1 MKRALTKIF
10 VSLSLLVS
18 FNVYA
23 GSTSDPDVYVFEGG
37 TSLIDLYNMSGT
49 TNMNACDD
57 CVSGWSPDF
66 GFDFDIFGQTYRKAK
81 MSTNGCVNF
90 TGLNCQDYTPQPL
103 PYRDKTLYPFWTD
116 LIRGNANQTDGTHA
130 SKMRFKAFED
140 YVVFGWYYMR
150 EYYRNSSNSFEAIL
164 YANDTYEYRYR
175 ELDIIQH
182 DVLIGEQ
189 NTSSDH
195 KTYRFYDDNSGG
207 HNTWDSYDASFGGN
221 KLENG
226 GSLKSATLEEL
237 CANNQLYST
246 SCSGYAAAYL
256 AQQCGI
262 SALYNS
268 ACSGYAAAYL
278 AQQCGISA
286 LYNSSCSGYATAY
299 FNQQCGLSALY
310 NTGCSGYAA
319 AYFTQQCGINALYD
333 TDCSG
338 YALAYYTLQ
347 CSRDALY
354 DSGCD
359 GYWEEIAYQDSLV
372 TINVTTSIDDS
383 SMYGYDNDTVA
394 NSLGYDSDAEYYG
407 YDNDNTSDDNGDG
420 TDYYYDDG
428 SYLYDDSTDQEFYA
442 VDVTE
447 FDQGQVDISYGTE
460 VVVIDTGSTFVEEND
475 YYYEDD
481 ETYGTDTDTNVE
493 VYDTTEEVYWAV
505 LDTNLDTY
513 DTEVE
518 INFPEETFLWD
529 TEEDSFEEDIQIEY
543 EDIEELEELFLD
555 GDIEHESTEIAQ
567 VLLDDVDIFILQ
579 EETGIELLREE
590 DWEPEEELDLYEETL
605 EDFER
610 DALEELAEEKE
621 EEFIEEI
628 DEETLDELVDEED
641 LEDELE
647 EEFFEEAE
655 EKEEEVKEKRQS
667 RGSRAIARAKRG
679 TPTNE
684 YQTRNTSTNNNLVSS
699 SSSNVSSSTNISN
712 VIAAVS
718 NSSGVSTSQ
727 VQQQIQQE
735 TGQQIVQ
742 ETGQQE
748 TQQQQQ
754 SQGESSAYSG
764 PNQEVQVQQITQD
777 IVSNEYRTVNNST
790 NTVASSN
797 NITNNNVDNG
807 VSSNVVQNYSMDV
820 SVTDFST
827 TNTFDNIGQV
837 NVAAI
842 EPIVDSAE
850 LEETVSIETTF
861 ADVSV
866 EFEQTFNDA
875 LGAGQSIGQF
885 LSNDTPSFTRFNV
898 EPPTME
904 QSNTIA
910 AVESLADRVGTEQAQ
925 ANLQAQFESM
935 EQTGGFGDQTVA
947 VAFIGYAPGF
957 SAYTDQT
964 QLADRAGWYRDT
976 GLPSPDVVDNNFSFY
991 MMAGNADRKIAAMR
1005 R

>member
-1 MKRALTKIF
+1 
-10 VSLSLLVS
+10 
-18 FNVYA
+18 
-23 GSTSDPDVYVFEGG
+23 
-37 TSLIDLYNMSGT
+37 MSGT
-49 TNMNACDD
+49 TNLNTCDD

-66 GFDFDIFGQTYRKAK
+66 GFDFEIWGQTYRKAK

-90 TGLNCQDYTPQPL
+90 TGLNCSDYTPQAL
-103 PYRDKTLYPFWTD
+103 PYKDKTLYPFWTD
-116 LIRGNANQTDGTHA
+116 LIRGTTSGGQT
-130 SKMRFKAFED
+130 SKMLFKGFND
-140 YVVFGWYYMR
+140 YVVFGWYYME
-150 EYYRNSSNSFEAIL
+150 EYSWPNHRGSNSFEAIL

-175 ELDIIQH
+175 ELDIDRH
-182 DVLIGEQ
+182 NVLIGEQ

-207 HNTWDSYDASFGGN
+207 HNTWDSYDASFGGS

-268 ACSGYAAAYL
+268 SCSGYAAAYL

-286 LYNSSCSGYATAY
+286 LYNSSCAGYATAY

-310 NTGCSGYAA
+310 NTECSGYAA
-319 AYFTQQCGINALYD
+319 AYFAQQCGINALYD

-338 YALAYYTLQ
+338 YTLAYYTLQ

-359 GYWEEIAYQDSLV
+359 GYWEEVAYQDSLV
-372 TINVTTSIDDS
+372 AITVTTSNDDS

-407 YDNDNTSDDNGDG
+407 YNNDDTSDDNGDG
-420 TDYYYDDG
+420 TNYYYNDD
-428 SYLYDDSTDQEFYA
+428 SYLYDDSSDQELYA
-442 VDVTE
+442 TNNTDSN
-447 FDQGQVDISYGTE
+447 QGQVDISYGTE
-460 VVVIDTGSTFVEEND
+460 VVVIDTESTVVEEID
-475 YYYEDD
+475 YYYEDN
-481 ETYGTDTDTNVE
+481 ETYDTNTDVE
-493 VYDTTEEVYWAV
+493 IYDTTTEEEVYWAV
-505 LDTNLDTY
+505 LDTNLDTF

-518 INFPEETFLWD
+518 ISFPEETFLWD
-529 TEEDSFEEDIQIEY
+529 TEENSFEEDIQIEY
-543 EDIEELEELFLD
+543 EDVEELEELFLD
-555 GDIEHESTEIAQ
+555 GDIEQEITEVAQ

-610 DALEELAEEKE
+610 DALEELAAEIE

-628 DEETLDELVDEED
+628 DEETLEELIDEED
-641 LEDELE
+641 LEDEIE
-647 EEFFEEAE
+647 KEFFEEAE
-655 EKEEEVKEKRQS
+655 EKETEVEEKKQS
-667 RGSRAIARAKRG
+667 RAQRLIARTKRG
-679 TPTNE
+679 TTTNE
-684 YQTRNTSTNNNLVSS
+684 YQTRNTSTNSSLVSS
-699 SSSNVSSSTNISN
+699 SSSNISSSTNSSN
-712 VIAAVS
+712 IIAAAS
-718 NSSGVSTSQ
+718 SSGVSTSQ

-742 ETGQQE
+742 ETGQQ
-748 TQQQQQ
+748 
-754 SQGESSAYSG
+754 GESSAYRG
-764 PNQEVQVQQITQD
+764 PNTDEYRSDSSSSTFSSNNINISNVS
-777 IVSNEYRTVNNST
+777 VSNEYRTVNNST
-790 NTVASSN
+790 NNLASNSSSTSSN
-797 NITNNNVDNG
+797 SSNG
-807 VSSNVVQNYSMDV
+807 VSNNVVQDFNVDISI
-820 SVTDFST
+820 TDFST

-837 NVAAI
+837 NVAAV
-842 EPIVDSAE
+842 EPMVE
-850 LEETVSIETTF
+850 VEFEEAVSIDTSF

-898 EPPTME
+898 EPPTIE